1 MNEFGD
7 LSLTEIRMHCS
18 LPDGRRFPYSFP
30 NFRLTCSFL
39 ASPATHWM
47 YGKKDARMRKEAE
60 TSFLAN
66 LNQNI
71 GIVHQVCH
79 TYFRRDA
86 MEREDVFQDIMYQLW
101 KSYPQFKGESK
112 FSTWMYKVALNTAIT
127 HVRRKTRTPQNA
139 ELTESVAQDLHTN
152 EHMSRVEEVRLL
164 HEAIAALT
172 DIDKAII
179 LLHLEDQSYDEIA
192 SITGLTKTNV
202 SVRLVRIKR
211 ALKDYLQRNQ

>member
-1 MNEFGD
+1 MHTE
-7 LSLTEIRMHCS
+7 TEI
-18 LPDGRRFPYSFP
+18 
-30 NFRLTCSFL
+30 
-39 ASPATHWM
+39 
-47 YGKKDARMRKEAE
+47 
-60 TSFLAN
+60 SFLAN
-66 LNQNI
+66 LNQNM

-112 FSTWMYKVALNTAIT
+112 ISTWMYKVALNTAIT
-127 HVRRKTRTPQNA
+127 HIRRSTRAPRNA
-139 ELTESVAQDLHTN
+139 ELTESVARAPDIN
-152 EHMSRVEEVRLL
+152 EHMSRVEEVHLL

-179 LLHLEDQSYDEIA
+179 LLHLEDQNYDEIA
-192 SITGLTKTNV
+192 SITGLTKANV

-211 ALKDYLQRNQ
+211 ALKDHLQRNQ

>member
-1 MNEFGD
+1 M
-7 LSLTEIRMHCS
+7 
-18 LPDGRRFPYSFP
+18 
-30 NFRLTCSFL
+30 
-39 ASPATHWM
+39 PAET
-47 YGKKDARMRKEAE
+47 E
-60 TSFLAN
+60 TSFLIN

-86 MEREDVFQDIMYQLW
+86 VEREDVFQDIMYQLW

-127 HVRRKTRTPQNA
+127 HIRRSNRTPRNA
-139 ELTESVAQDLHTN
+139 ELTEPVAFSPHIN
-152 EHMSRVEEVRLL
+152 EHMSRVEEVHLL
-164 HEAIAALT
+164 HEGIAALS

-179 LLHLEDQSYDEIA
+179 LLHLEDQNYDEIA
-192 SITGLTKTNV
+192 SVTGLTKTNV

>member
-1 MNEFGD
+1 
-7 LSLTEIRMHCS
+7 MHAE
-18 LPDGRRFPYSFP
+18 
-30 NFRLTCSFL
+30 T
-39 ASPATHWM
+39 
-47 YGKKDARMRKEAE
+47 E

-86 MEREDVFQDIMYQLW
+86 VEREDVFQDIMYQLW

-127 HVRRKTRTPQNA
+127 HIRRSTRTPHNA
-139 ELTESVAQDLHTN
+139 ELMEAIAGPTHIN
-152 EHMSRVEEVRLL
+152 EHMNRVEKIHLL
-164 HEAIAALT
+164 HEGIATLT

-179 LLHLEDQSYDEIA
+179 LLHLEDQNYDEIA
-192 SITGLTKTNV
+192 SVTGLTKANV

-211 ALKDYLQRNQ
+211 ALKDYLHGKQ